1 MLRATAVLHHD
12 ALTGPGAAPDRWIL
26 FCHGIL
32 GRGANWRGFAR
43 ALLKELPGWGAL
55 LVDLRAHGASR
66 RVPPPDSVA
75 AAAADLA
82 PLVAERRVAAV
93 LGHSFG
99 GKVALELARS
109 APPEHLF
116 VVDSLPGARPE
127 RAALEGAE
135 RVVKMLATAPAA
147 YESRAAFHE
156 YVEGLGFSKALAQ
169 WLGQNLD
176 AIEDG
181 YELGLDIPRIDALLT
196 DYFARDL
203 WPVLDP
209 PPDATIAHLVIADRS
224 SVYDPEDRDRARDL
238 AARHERVRVHVLEK
252 ADHWVHIDDPEGLA
266 AIVTEALS

>member
-1 MLRATAVLHHD
+1 MLHHD
-12 ALTGPGAAPDRWIL
+12 ELAPRGTNPDRWIL

-43 ALLKELPGWGAL
+43 AVLKDLPGWGAL
-55 LVDLRAHGASR
+55 LVDLRAHGSSR
-66 RVPPPDSVA
+66 AVPPPDSVA
-75 AAAADLA
+75 AAAEDLL
-82 PLVAERRVAAV
+82 PLVAERRVSAV

-99 GKVALELARS
+99 GKVALELTRR

-116 VVDSLPGARPE
+116 VVDSLPGTRPE
-127 RAALEGAE
+127 RATLEGAE

-147 YESRAAFHE
+147 YDSRAAFHA
-156 YVEGLGFSKALAQ
+156 YVEGVGFSTALAQ

-176 AIEDG
+176 AIDDR
-181 YELGLDIPRIDALLT
+181 YELGLDVPRIDALLD

-203 WPVLDP
+203 WSVLDP
-209 PPDATIAHLVIADRS
+209 PPDATIAHLIIAARS
-224 SVYDPEDRDRARDL
+224 SVYGPADRDRALDL
-238 AARHERVRVHVLEK
+238 AARHERVRVHVLEE